1 MCFWL
6 FLAYTNPNADLR
18 ATNSAFWVFMVL
30 RKAREQSL
38 AQQGTCPVRSSRWCA
53 LGRSTAW
60 AGLLPRASYHQLKKL
75 PKPCLT
81 MWDHVWCPTFQTRSV
96 FLDTITILKRRAVWE
111 FHLDNPW
118 PANEFRT
125 AQCLRAMRTGS
136 LSRSRE
142 QPRCQVLFLGQTPGT
157 LFQHYIIC
165 LDLTQLRC
173 PVPSLP
179 FTAQLCIWYL

>member
-1 MCFWL
+1 MLISEQLIVPSGSSWCYAKLENRAWL
-6 FLAYTNPNADLR
+6 SKGPVLYVALAG
-18 ATNSAFWVFMVL
+18 VH
-30 RKAREQSL
+30 
-38 AQQGTCPVRSSRWCA
+38 
-53 LGRSTAW
+53 W